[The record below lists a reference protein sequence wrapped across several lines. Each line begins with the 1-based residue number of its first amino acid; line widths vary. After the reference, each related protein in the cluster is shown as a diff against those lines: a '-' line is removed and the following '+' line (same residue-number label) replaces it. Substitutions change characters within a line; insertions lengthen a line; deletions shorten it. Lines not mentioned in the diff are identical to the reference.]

1 MIPTEL
7 TEQAEAQGIRCWC
20 GYGLTE
26 LASTVCAKR
35 ADGRPGVGVALAG
48 RQVKLVDDE
57 VWIKADCLAAGYW
70 QQGQLL
76 PLTDSDGWFHTRIAV
91 GGSKANYVFSGGWI
105 ICFSVVARD
114 PARRHRASFIAVFR
128 VQHAFVIPVADA
140 EFGHRPVAVI
150 DSADEVDVVALAD
163 WLAHDWLSS
172 SGPLLLSATHIFEA
186 WRN

>member
-7 TEQAEAQGIRCWC
+7 TEQAEAHGIRCWC

-76 PLTDSDGWFHTRIAV
+76 PLTDSDGWFHTRDRGRWQQGELCIL
-91 GGSKANYVFSGGWI
+91 GRLDNL
-105 ICFSVVARD
+105 FSVVARD

-128 VQHAFVIPVADA
+128 GAARFVIPVADA

-163 WLAHDWLSS
+163 WLAPRLAVFQR
-172 SGPLLLSATHIFEA
+172 PIAFYRLPTF
-186 WRN
+186 